1 MKRNMIIA
9 TAMAVA
15 GVAAYYIRRRLT
27 SSSGTN
33 TTQQTPRS
41 NHLTNAFSK
50 AKQHALSV

>member
-15 GVAAYYIRRRLT
+15 GVATYFIRRRLT

-33 TTQQTPRS
+33 TTQPTPRS

-50 AKQHALSV
+50 AKQHAISV